1 MRLLA
6 AACAAF
12 LGFAAMGW
20 LLGNPVTVRLHRR
33 RSPGETR
40 ADRRRRWLRQAGYS
54 ITPLQFY
61 GASGIAGAAAFAL
74 LWLATGAWVA
84 SIVPAALCAFT
95 PQLYYAAARKRRLA
109 AINQAWPDGLRDLV
123 ASVHQQLPLHQ
134 AILELVRGG
143 PAPLRQAFT
152 RYPTHAR
159 ALGTVAALEHV
170 KEELADP
177 TSDRVLEVLILAA
190 ERGAGGDLLARLL
203 GDLAESV
210 TADLRVDEDIETAR
224 TEPRINMAVAAAL
237 PWLLLL
243 AMVLA
248 DTPQRDYYTSGRG
261 LGPVAI
267 AAAMTFVGVATVRAL
282 SRDPVEAR
290 LFVGDEQAPR

>member
-6 AACAAF
+6 AGCAAF
-12 LGFAAMGW
+12 LGFAGMGW
-20 LLGNPVTVRLHRR
+20 LLGHPLTLQPRR
-33 RSPGETR
+33 RIPRGEVLT
-40 ADRRRRWLRQAGYS
+40 DRRRRWLRQAGAGV
-54 ITPLQFY
+54 TPLQFY
-61 GASGIAGAAAFAL
+61 GASAGAGLCAFVL
-74 LWLATGAWVA
+74 LWLATAAWVVA
-84 SIVPAALCAFT
+84 IVPAILCAFS
-95 PQLYYAAARKRRLA
+95 PQLYYAAARKRRIA
-109 AINQAWPDGLRDLV
+109 AINEAWPDGLRDLV
-123 ASVHQQLPLHQ
+123 ASVQQQLPLHQ
-134 AILELVRGG
+134 AVLELARGG
-143 PAPLRQAFT
+143 PAPLRQAFA

-159 ALGTVAALEHV
+159 ALGSVAALEHV

-177 TSDRVLEVLILAA
+177 ASDRVLEVLILAT

-203 GDLAESV
+203 GDLAEAV

-237 PWLLLL
+237 PWILLL

-261 LGPVAI
+261 LGPVLL
-267 AAAMTFVGVATVRAL
+267 AAAMTLVGVATVRAL

-290 LFVGDEQAPR
+290 LFVGDDGDPR